1 MAPEPEPGA
10 GEGVTLAECVF
21 CRIVSKE
28 LPSRVV
34 YENEDILGFR
44 DIAPVAPVHILLVP
58 KRHIDGLSD
67 LTPEDT
73 QLLGKLLQG
82 AAEYAATD
90 PALAEGYRVIINTG
104 PAGGQSVAHLHLH
117 VLGGRHLGWPWG

>member
-1 MAPEPEPGA
+1 M
-10 GEGVTLAECVF
+10 AECVI
-21 CRIVSKE
+21 CRIVGKE

-34 YENEDILGFR
+34 YETEEILGFR

-58 KRHIDGLSD
+58 KKHITGLSA
-67 LTPEDT
+67 LSPEDT

-90 PALAEGYRVIINTG
+90 PALVEGYRVIINTG
-104 PAGGQSVAHLHLH
+104 PAGGQSIAHLHLH
-117 VLGGRHLGWPWG
+117 LLGGRHLGWPWG

>member
-1 MAPEPEPGA
+1 M
-10 GEGVTLAECVF
+10 TLAECVF
-21 CRIVSKE
+21 CRIVRRE

-34 YENEDILGFR
+34 YENEDILGFW
-44 DIAPVAPVHILLVP
+44 DIAPAAPVHILLVP
-58 KRHIDGLSD
+58 KRHIAGLSD
-67 LTPEDT
+67 LTPGDT
-73 QLLGKLLQG
+73 GLLGKLLQG

-90 PALAEGYRVIINTG
+90 PALAQGYRVIINSG